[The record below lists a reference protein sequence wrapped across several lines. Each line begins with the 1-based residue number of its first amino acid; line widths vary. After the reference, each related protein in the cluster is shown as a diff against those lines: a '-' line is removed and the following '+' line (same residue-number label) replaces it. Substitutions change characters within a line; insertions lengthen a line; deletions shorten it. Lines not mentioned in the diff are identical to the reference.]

1 MPVEKTTDIDLGAD
15 EKTFDDL
22 DKSAQK
28 AIKALE
34 QRDKELK
41 KSIKTAESA
50 EREQKRLESRGG
62 IFQNLESNTS
72 LPSGKAP
79 RDLAALSKEDEKFEK
94 NIRKIQEKIKKD
106 EIAQFGNKSSFL
118 EEILGKQKA
127 ENIFNLVKNPV
138 SFLTGIAKAIPFL
151 GGVFAAKEIAD
162 FIVDELVKIDAFFK
176 KFVDEA
182 ERRTDLV
189 RSRIEQAN
197 ISAGLT
203 QKIITTA
210 SGGADPRTSYNT
222 FQIFNDNQAELE
234 GNFSISNNHG
244 VR

>member
-50 EREQKRLESRGG
+50 EREQKSLESRGG

-118 EEILGKQKA
+118 EGILGKQTA
-127 ENIFNLVKNPV
+127 QNIFNMGKNPIA
-138 SFLTGIAKAIPFL
+138 FLTNIAKAIPFL

-162 FIVDELVKIDAFFK
+162 FIVEELAKIDAFLK
-176 KFVDEA
+176 RFVDEA
-182 ERRTDLV
+182 
-189 RSRIEQAN
+189 
-197 ISAGLT
+197 
-203 QKIITTA
+203 
-210 SGGADPRTSYNT
+210 
-222 FQIFNDNQAELE
+222 
-234 GNFSISNNHG
+234 
-244 VR
+244 

>member
-1 MPVEKTTDIDLGAD
+1 MANTADIDLGAD
-15 EKTFDDL
+15 EKTFDQL
-22 DKSAQK
+22 DRSAKK

-34 QRDKELK
+34 QRDRELK
-41 KSIKTAESA
+41 KSISTAQQA

-62 IFQNLESNTS
+62 IFQNQESDKP

-79 RDLAALSKEDEKFEK
+79 RDLTALSKEDERFEK
-94 NIRKIQEKIKKD
+94 NIRKLQEKIKKD
-106 EIAQFGNKSSFL
+106 EVAQFGNKSSFL
-118 EEILGKQKA
+118 EGILGKQTA
-127 ENIFNLVKNPV
+127 QNIFNMGKNPIA
-138 SFLTGIAKAIPFL
+138 FLTNAAKAIPWL

-162 FIVDELVKIDAFFK
+162 FIVEELAKIDAFLK
-176 KFVDEA
+176 RFVDEA

-210 SGGADPRTSYNT
+210 SGGADPRSSYNT

-234 GNFSISNNHG
+234 GNFGLSNNSG
-244 VR
+244 VS